1 MQRRFLMSGQPQAP
15 PWITFDV
22 TGLTVAEPPPSLAPR
37 TIIPRTGSFVLSARF
52 VIDHVFG
59 KGLNDLVVAGLPV
72 FEYNVSYFAE
82 SIGPGSEWS
91 GSPPAVSCIVGN
103 YTYDAPQTSF
113 TVPAMSLTPGTY
125 RITCVV
131 KMSPRGGG
139 SGGFPFHVVG
149 FAEGPMIEI
158 YNP

>member
-1 MQRRFLMSGQPQAP
+1 MSGQPQAA
-15 PWITFDV
+15 PWISFDV
-22 TGLTVAEPPPSLAPR
+22 TGLTVTEPSPTLAPA
-37 TIIPRTGSFVLSARF
+37 TIIPRTGSFVLSAQF
-52 VIDHVFG
+52 AIDYVFG
-59 KGLNDLVVAGLPV
+59 KGLNDLFIGGLPV

-91 GSPPAVSCIVGN
+91 GSPPAVSCILGN
-103 YTYDAPQTSF
+103 YAYGAPQTSL
-113 TVPAMSLTPGTY
+113 TVPAGGLTAGTY
-125 RITCVV
+125 RTTCVV

-149 FAEGPMIEI
+149 FVEGPMIEI